1 MLTRNIRRL
10 CRSLTTAL
18 TLLSATFSSVADD
31 AAPTPDLI
39 IDRGSPAQ
47 DYVLYLDETS
57 GSSFYVYTGL
67 KATRT
72 GGRLELS
79 DLKNVLLINFE
90 TLNPKADPLA
100 GIADV
105 SSRMR
110 KDFNAEIISGLTF
123 GVGGMKAA
131 SASFKWKQK
140 NIVIFQRNVFIEG
153 KNHLHH
159 FSLTVPEHLLKQ
171 VEGIFDYMVES
182 LRPREYI
189 LALEAAETGTALNI
203 IPFISSLVDVKGSGI
218 KFIIPE
224 SFEAIQRNKV
234 YYFSEPRQKYHITFK
249 FSPRSHDDGGF
260 KDSTAFVRNLYTLM
274 TRDGKAQVTH
284 NSKCTL
290 AGMSGWNLLFEVPGD
305 DGGIL
310 KQYDTVI
317 DGEKYIY
324 SFSLIAEAGYYDSAF
339 RIFSAVLNSVT
350 VNNASK
356 NQP

>member
-1 MLTRNIRRL
+1 MLL
-10 CRSLTTAL
+10 PAALSLLGDETAPA
-18 TLLSATFSSVADD
+18 SDPIV
-31 AAPTPDLI
+31 
-39 IDRGSPAQ
+39 DRGLPAS
-47 DYVLYLDETS
+47 DYVIYQDEVS

-67 KATRT
+67 KATRI

-79 DLKNVLLINFE
+79 DLKNVMLINFE
-90 TLNPKADPLA
+90 TLKSKIDPLS

-110 KDFNAEIISGLTF
+110 RDFNAEIISGFTF

-131 SASFKWKQK
+131 SVSFKWKQK
-140 NIVIFQRNVFIEG
+140 NTVVFQRNVFIEG
-153 KNHLHH
+153 KDHLFH
-159 FSLTVPEHLLKQ
+159 FSLTIPERLLKQ

-182 LRPREYI
+182 FRSREYT
-189 LALEAAETGTALNI
+189 LALKAAEAGNSINI
-203 IPFISSLVDVKGSGI
+203 IPFIFSLVDVKGSGI

-224 SFEAIQRNKV
+224 SFEAEQRNNV
-234 YYFSEPRQKYHITFK
+234 YYFSEPRQKYYITFK
-249 FSPRSHDDGGF
+249 FVPRAHDKDGF
-260 KDSTAFVRNLYTLM
+260 KDSTAFVRNLYSLM
-274 TRDGKAQVTH
+274 TQDGKTQVTY

-310 KQYDTVI
+310 KQYDTVV

-324 SFSLIAEAGYYDSAF
+324 SFSLIAESGYYDNAF

-350 VNNASK
+350 VNKVAI